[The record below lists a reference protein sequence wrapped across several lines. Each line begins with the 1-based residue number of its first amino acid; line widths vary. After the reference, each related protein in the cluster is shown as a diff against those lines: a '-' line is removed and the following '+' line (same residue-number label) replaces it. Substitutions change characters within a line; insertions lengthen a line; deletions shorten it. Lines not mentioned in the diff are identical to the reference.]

1 MKKIDDI
8 KLHLGNTVK
17 EAMAIID
24 KGSLQFAVV
33 VDDDLKLLGVLT
45 DGDIR
50 RGLLRGLGLESSIES
65 LINKHPVVANIN
77 DTKERILELAN
88 E

>member
-33 VDDDLKLLGVLT
+33 VDDDL
-45 DGDIR
+45 
-50 RGLLRGLGLESSIES
+50 
-65 LINKHPVVANIN
+65 
-77 DTKERILELAN
+77 
-88 E
+88 

>member
-8 KLHLGNTVK
+8 KLHPGNTVK

-24 KGSLQFAVV
+24 RGSVQFAVV

-50 RGLLRGLGLESSIES
+50 RGLLRGLGLESSI
-65 LINKHPVVANIN
+65 
-77 DTKERILELAN
+77 
-88 E
+88 